1 MVGIRVVYST
11 SVAGL
16 CMPTHPKKASRRGG
30 NLPGLAHYQGVD
42 VTKLLGRLGPGET
55 ITHEPSFAQ
64 SCQQINSRGPVL
76 YAIRLADRLIKI
88 GWTSDLYGRWRQL
101 VCTDHAEEFLAFTF
115 GSRAD
120 ETELHRRLTEHVARG
135 NEYYHPHAEVL
146 DVVNSWRAEFGRG
159 PVS

>member
-1 MVGIRVVYST
+1 MLKFTSTRYS
-11 SVAGL
+11 SPEKIVMARENG
-16 CMPTHPKKASRRGG
+16 RRHA
-30 NLPGLAHYQGVD
+30 PDRAYAYQYAAD
-42 VTKLLGRLGPGET
+42 AKL
-55 ITHEPSFAQ
+55 SFAQ
-64 SCQQINSRGPVL
+64 AAQRLAAGGPVL

-101 VCTDHAEEFLAFTF
+101 ICTDHAEEFLAFTF